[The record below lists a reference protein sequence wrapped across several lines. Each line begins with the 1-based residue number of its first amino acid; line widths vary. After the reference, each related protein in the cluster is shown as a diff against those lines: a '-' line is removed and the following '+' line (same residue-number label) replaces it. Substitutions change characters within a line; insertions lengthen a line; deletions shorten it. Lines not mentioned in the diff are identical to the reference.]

1 VGKHILSTARTLL
14 VARPPM
20 LKLYVG
26 LDKNIE
32 LPPQKD
38 GYLLIDD
45 DLEKWGAPQPIIFD
59 PQKDCFN
66 PLQDIDRKKAREIA
80 RLLYTASPQ
89 GENTL
94 TVRNGRRALAAALVN
109 SERFDKLR
117 FDKDISKKDISKEA
131 RQEVN
136 GMIDDL
142 LFTEVMRKVLC
153 NRTNFSFNP
162 RSLTWPESI
171 GRSSVTKMLLYS
183 GCFSCRITEG
193 KLFCRTT
200 VSIYETCTPA

>member
-45 DLEKWGAPQPIIFD
+45 EVEKWNAPQPIIFD
-59 PQKDCFN
+59 PKKHRFN

-117 FDKDISKKDISKEA
+117 FDKDVSKEA

-142 LFTEVMRKVLC
+142 LFTDVMRKVLC

-162 RSLTWPESI
+162 RSVILARINRVRAGPGNLDRTI
-171 GRSSVTKMLLYS
+171 G
-183 GCFSCRITEG
+183 G
-193 KLFCRTT
+193 
-200 VSIYETCTPA
+200 VSA